1 MDSLARLS
9 SAPAGCLSPL
19 PTAAPIPSIA
29 DTLLLCYD
37 ASSPRSV
44 LLAAATGLPTV
55 RIRTITALIAWCCA
69 AMERRLSQASTFQL
83 PLLLRRKACQSAS
96 GGRHRIESA
105 WMHSHLPHTISLT
118 PLLFC
123 CATPLRLYSYRSAI
137 PIPALLDHRTEGTQQ
152 VAPLTTSHREAPL
165 AAFTTHILHTGQL
178 PSSDRRPRSSRRIRP
193 SQLDFREQLMHELLE
208 QHSAERRAVPAGVPP
223 PAGRALVKD
232 HYPEHVD
239 EKRDC
244 VVCSRRPDNRV
255 QSRLVCHTC
264 RVHLCAGPCF
274 AQYH

>member
-1 MDSLARLS
+1 MRRCSLAIHCVAFCDPSPAAGATAGCSPGDAQHLTRS
-9 SAPAGCLSPL
+9 HPTAPPWTPSLASPLRMAAGCLSPL

-44 LLAAATGLPTV
+44 FLAAATGLPTV

-83 PLLLRRKACQSAS
+83 PLLSHLRRKACQSAS

-165 AAFTTHILHTGQL
+165 AAFTTHIL
-178 PSSDRRPRSSRRIRP
+178 
-193 SQLDFREQLMHELLE
+193 
-208 QHSAERRAVPAGVPP
+208 
-223 PAGRALVKD
+223 
-232 HYPEHVD
+232 
-239 EKRDC
+239 
-244 VVCSRRPDNRV
+244 
-255 QSRLVCHTC
+255 
-264 RVHLCAGPCF
+264 
-274 AQYH
+274 

>member
-1 MDSLARLS
+1 MA
-9 SAPAGCLSPL
+9 AGCLSPL

-83 PLLLRRKACQSAS
+83 PLLSHLRRKACQSAS

-193 SQLDFREQLMHELLE
+193 SQLDFREQLMHQLLQQLPPE
-208 QHSAERRAVPAGVPP
+208 QKPHRASKRPNPADS
-223 PAGRALVKD
+223 PAKD
-232 HYPEHVD
+232 HYSLLTSVD
-239 EKRDC
+239 RDC
-244 VVCSRRPDNRV
+244 VQCSDRARIRRRTNFICVACQVHVC
-255 QSRLVCHTC
+255 C
-264 RVHLCAGPCF
+264 GECF
-274 AQYH
+274 SQWHA

>member
-1 MDSLARLS
+1 VRRCSLAIHCVAFCDPSPAAGATAGCSPGDAQHLTRSHPTAPPWTLS
-9 SAPAGCLSPL
+9 LASPLRMAAGCLSPL

-44 LLAAATGLPTV
+44 FLAAATGLPTV

-83 PLLLRRKACQSAS
+83 PLLSHLRRKACQSAS

-165 AAFTTHILHTGQL
+165 AAFTTHIL
-178 PSSDRRPRSSRRIRP
+178 
-193 SQLDFREQLMHELLE
+193 
-208 QHSAERRAVPAGVPP
+208 
-223 PAGRALVKD
+223 
-232 HYPEHVD
+232 
-239 EKRDC
+239 
-244 VVCSRRPDNRV
+244 
-255 QSRLVCHTC
+255 
-264 RVHLCAGPCF
+264 
-274 AQYH
+274 